1 MDIIV
6 SEKQYKSLLKEEF
19 DNNKDKIIFFKRRI
33 QDFKEHIHEIIEEG
47 LWHFNACDYKNL
59 ESFIREMSENSAL
72 TFIYSYDELDQPR
85 SEEFEKIITDYIYN
99 RYKKYLTKEW
109 DEKECDE

>member
-1 MDIIV
+1 
-6 SEKQYKSLLKEEF
+6 
-19 DNNKDKIIFFKRRI
+19 
-33 QDFKEHIHEIIEEG
+33 
-47 LWHFNACDYKNL
+47 
-59 ESFIREMSENSAL
+59 MSEDSAL